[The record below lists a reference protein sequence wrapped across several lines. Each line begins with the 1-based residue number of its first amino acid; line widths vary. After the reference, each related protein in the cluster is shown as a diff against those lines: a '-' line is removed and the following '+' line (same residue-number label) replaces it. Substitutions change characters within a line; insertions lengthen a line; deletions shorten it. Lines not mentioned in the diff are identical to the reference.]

1 MEKVLR
7 FCCLLFVLPL
17 FAAVQP
23 LSDMRNADVVRQQF
37 EESCGAAALA
47 TLINMIDAGQ
57 KLDEASVLDKLGNT
71 TDMVS
76 FSALS
81 KAASELG
88 YENAAYKMTREVFEK
103 LTVPLLVKVED
114 DPKYPHFIVVL
125 NHVGDF
131 VTIFDPSFGR
141 YVSTKREFYRIWD
154 LDNGGYGLILRPKR
168 TAFAAPSVGSRI
180 FFEMRR

>member
-7 FCCLLFVLPL
+7 FCLLFVLPL

-47 TLINMIDAGQ
+47 TLINLIDKTQ

-81 KAASELG
+81 KVAKEFG

-103 LTVPLLVKVED
+103 LTVPVLVKVED
-114 DPKYPHFIVVL
+114 DPKYPHFIIVL

-141 YVSTKREFYRIWD
+141 YISTKREFYRIWD
-154 LDNGGYGLILRPKR
+154 LDTQGGYALILLPKH
-168 TAFAAPSVGSRI
+168 TAFSAPYVGSRI
-180 FFEMRR
+180 FFEIRR

>member
-7 FCCLLFVLPL
+7 FCLLFVLPL
-17 FAAVQP
+17 FASVQP

-81 KAASELG
+81 
-88 YENAAYKMTREVFEK
+88 
-103 LTVPLLVKVED
+103 
-114 DPKYPHFIVVL
+114 
-125 NHVGDF
+125 
-131 VTIFDPSFGR
+131 
-141 YVSTKREFYRIWD
+141 
-154 LDNGGYGLILRPKR
+154 
-168 TAFAAPSVGSRI
+168 
-180 FFEMRR
+180 